1 MMAERTTIVIT
12 YRPGQG
18 YWLVGGL
25 LVVVIVALFLGR
37 YWGSKVFDRE
47 MLEKVELEKRT
58 TQLEAELIEN
68 NRNLSRISL
77 SAEVDAVALENT
89 RQEMIEL
96 QRQIYRRGEE
106 LKLYQE
112 LLQDKNQPKGLS
124 VSDLNLVAMD
134 DGRFKYRWVARQ
146 KTVKMQSLS
155 VYSEMWV
162 LGTQGDQEV
171 SLPLDMLDDQVK
183 KQPIKLEF
191 KYFSINQGIVQLPE
205 GFEPEQVRITLRY
218 TWMKEVQS
226 DQKFDWKLE
235 E

>member
-1 MMAERTTIVIT
+1 
-12 YRPGQG
+12 
-18 YWLVGGL
+18 
-25 LVVVIVALFLGR
+25 VVIVALFLGR

-68 NRNLSRISL
+68 NRNLSRIKL

-89 RQEMIEL
+89 RQEMIGL

-146 KTVKMQSLS
+146 KTVKMQTLS
-155 VYSEMWV
+155 VYSEIWI
-162 LGTQGDQEV
+162 LGMQGDQEV

-183 KQPIKLEF
+183 KLPIKLEF
-191 KYFSINQGIVQLPE
+191 KYFSINQGIVRLPE